1 MMWGEGHLLACR
13 GTGGVRVTGIRL
25 SFFIVGSCIAMAAAA
40 APAGAA
46 AVSARG
52 PALTLSVPVVT
63 AKIPVLKSTATA
75 GYISEKRGIKS
86 VSTTFEV
93 PKITSCKAGQNAGL
107 GPVVILA
114 GSGYFVGAGAEAACQ
129 DGTLSYMVAINHN
142 GTETHP
148 LSVAARNEIS
158 VDVTIRSKSVLVT
171 IENLS
176 TKKKVSQSVA
186 KGKVTEVELG
196 DDSLSQGSHEVAI
209 PKFTSHQFTH
219 VRINGKVLKDA
230 TPLLDEE
237 LVRGKTILVKP
248 GPVSSGDAFVMHF
261 EHAT

>member
-1 MMWGEGHLLACR
+1 MQP
-13 GTGGVRVTGIRL
+13 IRETLQPKLGL
-25 SFFIVGSCIAMAAAA
+25 SFRFNRSHA
-40 APAGAA
+40 
-46 AVSARG
+46 
-52 PALTLSVPVVT
+52 
-63 AKIPVLKSTATA
+63 
-75 GYISEKRGIKS
+75 IKH
-86 VSTTFEV
+86 E
-93 PKITSCKAGQNAGL
+93 NRR
-107 GPVVILA
+107 
-114 GSGYFVGAGAEAACQ
+114 
-129 DGTLSYMVAINHN
+129 VA
-142 GTETHP
+142 
-148 LSVAARNEIS
+148 SQ
-158 VDVTIRSKSVLVT
+158 
-171 IENLS
+171 NLS

-248 GPVSSGDAFVMHF
+248 GPISSGDAFVMHF